1 MSGSFSKKF
10 HKQTAF
16 NFTLE
21 TPLLDPQYW
30 PESWTKIQYKNYSRF
45 PKTALSENILDL
57 NNLKSSLENR
67 RSQREFDRLKKIS
80 FEELSTIL
88 HYSAGINPKNKQK
101 EEAVCRFYPSGGARY
116 PLEIYLAI
124 QRVEGMIPGIYHF
137 NVKED
142 SLETLTL
149 EPEYMEDIL
158 EGLFQPWSKQA
169 AVIIFTTAVWDRTFI
184 KYKDRGYRI
193 VLLEAGHLNHNF
205 ALTAAALG
213 IGCCNSLGFHN
224 QRINEVLDIE
234 NADEDSL
241 YMTLLGR

>member
-1 MSGSFSKKF
+1 MTGIFSKKF
-10 HKQTAF
+10 HRQTDF
-16 NFTLE
+16 NFTLG
-21 TPLLDPQYW
+21 TPPSDPQYW
-30 PESWTKIQYKNYSRF
+30 PEEWKEIQHKSYPRF
-45 PKTALSENILDL
+45 PRMELSENFLDL
-57 NNLKSSLENR
+57 GSLEKSLENR
-67 RSQREFDRLKKIS
+67 HSQREFDRLKKIS

-88 HYSAGINPKNKQK
+88 HYSAGINPENKQK

-124 QRVEGMIPGIYHF
+124 QRVERMIPGIYHF
-137 NVKED
+137 NVKD
-142 SLETLTL
+142 NALETLTL

-158 EGLFQPWSKQA
+158 EGLFQSWSKQA

-193 VLLEAGHLNHNF
+193 ILLEAGHLNHNF
-205 ALTAAALG
+205 ALTASALG

-234 NADEDSL
+234 NANEDSV